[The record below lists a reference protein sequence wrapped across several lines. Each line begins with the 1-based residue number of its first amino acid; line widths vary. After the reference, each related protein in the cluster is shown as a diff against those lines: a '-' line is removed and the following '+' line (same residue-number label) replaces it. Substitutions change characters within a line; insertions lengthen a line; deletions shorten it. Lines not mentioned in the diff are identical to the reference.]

1 MSATNGQDPN
11 RPLTGLAIIDR
22 MRSRQPGMN
31 KTLMLITPWLH
42 EQAIDLHYIP
52 VVSIFPL
59 LRGLARI
66 TLKEKQ
72 YRFDFVL
79 FNALASLTS
88 PWASLIA
95 RFCILFG
102 IPLFVYWH
110 EMSLIFEE
118 TSQRSP
124 ASIKRADR
132 IAAGPSVHH
141 LVVSQASKEAI
152 QQKYETASKAKVIYN
167 AASIPVPFDHPVS
180 PFTDRPL
187 VLNIASIQFKKGT
200 DLFVKTALEVCKRH
214 DTVEFMWLG
223 AGKHYGDYLD
233 EIRTEGFENR
243 ILFPGYVD
251 ASFTLLRRAAV
262 FFLSSR
268 EDSFPLAN
276 LEAMCLAR
284 RIVCF
289 DVGGGPE
296 ALDGTGILIEP
307 FDTAAA
313 ADAIL
318 TVLRRPEKDWLN
330 MQARERYLGMFTP
343 SKQAERLSAAIREI
357 VNP

>member
-1 MSATNGQDPN
+1 MGFPDSAF
-11 RPLTGLAIIDR
+11 LH
-22 MRSRQPGMN
+22 
-31 KTLMLITPWLH
+31 TLW
-42 EQAIDLHYIP
+42 D
-52 VVSIFPL
+52 SIVCV
-59 LRGLARI
+59 LARDELDI
-66 TLKEKQ
+66 RGDKSEIAS
-72 YRFDFVL
+72 FDQ
-79 FNALASLTS
+79 AS
-88 PWASLIA
+88 
-95 RFCILFG
+95 
-102 IPLFVYWH
+102 
-110 EMSLIFEE
+110 
-118 TSQRSP
+118 RSYSCRP
-124 ASIKRADR
+124 KRA
-132 IAAGPSVHH
+132 PSCGFP
-141 LVVSQASKEAI
+141 SFERSNSA
-152 QQKYETASKAKVIYN
+152 KYETASKAKVIYN

-343 SKQAERLSAAIREI
+343 QSKLKD
-357 VNP
+357 